1 MPTAGLLAEDGAPIS
16 AHNFD
21 RLVRFIKSYS
31 GINITSSKH
40 SMLEGRLRR
49 RMRAVGIAN
58 VNDYCTFVFDQ
69 SGPQAEAETGRLSD
83 AVTTNKTDF
92 FREPAH
98 FDFLCRTILPEIAA
112 SGQRHIKVW
121 SAACS
126 IGAEPY
132 TLAMLLDDFCRRR
145 MGMSYSILATD
156 ICIES
161 LEKALTGRFPESM
174 IEPVP
179 MELRMQYVMRSADV
193 KNAEV
198 RMSPRIRSNIAFAR
212 LNLMDERYP
221 VPRDF
226 DAIFLRNVLIYFDK
240 PTQTKVPA
248 KLSEHLRPGGYLIL
262 GHSES
267 GSGHGLPMNFVAN
280 TIFQRPLT
288 PCRAPESEY

>member
-1 MPTAGLLAEDGAPIS
+1 MGTAGLLVEDETQLNAY
-16 AHNFD
+16 NFD
-21 RLVRFIKSYS
+21 RLVKLIKSYA
-31 GINITSSKH
+31 GINITACKR

-49 RMRAVGIAN
+49 RTRATGIAD
-58 VNDYCTFVFDQ
+58 VNAYCARFLDRT
-69 SGPQAEAETGRLSD
+69 GPDIDAEIARLID

-98 FDFLCRTILPEIAA
+98 FDFLCKTVLPEIAA
-112 SGQRHIKVW
+112 TGQRHIKVW

-132 TLAMLLDDFCRRR
+132 TLAMLLDDFCRKRL
-145 MGMSYSILATD
+145 GMSYSVLATD
-156 ICIES
+156 ISVEA
-161 LEKALTGRFPESM
+161 LEKALNGRFPEFM

-198 RMSPRIRSNIAFAR
+198 RMAPRLRSNVAFAR
-212 LNLMDERYP
+212 LNLMEDRYP

-226 DAIFLRNVLIYFDK
+226 DMIFLRNVLIYFDK
-240 PTQTKVPA
+240 PTQMMVPA
-248 KLSEHLRPGGYLIL
+248 KLSEHLRPGGYLVL

-267 GSGHGLPMNFVAN
+267 GSGRSLPMRAVAN

-288 PCRAPESEY
+288 TCRAESAS